1 LFVYL
6 DFLFVN
12 RVDIN
17 RMFKDTTD
25 WLLID
30 SFLECD
36 VFVHGPGG
44 EFRFGSEFE
53 ELELF
58 LDINRVMMLWIRN
71 G

>member
-1 LFVYL
+1 
-6 DFLFVN
+6 
-12 RVDIN
+12 
-17 RMFKDTTD
+17 MFKDTTD